1 MSDPSPTDPT
11 ATDPNPSGAGLTA
24 PSPADPSQSAPS
36 PADPS
41 QTAPSPADP
50 SPTATPVHAAPVSA
64 NPGYGAP
71 VYAAPSYAAP
81 GYAAPGYAAP
91 GYAAPGGGQPTAP
104 SGYGPGYGAP
114 ARAPRTAPGFRG
126 VPARDYVTDGLA
138 ALALLMSLALP
149 WNVAQGATDRIE
161 VVLLTVLSLF
171 ALAVHYLYRAG
182 VFPATWSGRTVAL
195 VRALITAP
203 YVVMVAVTVLL
214 DLVSGFA
221 RSSGITP
228 GLGGAVVL
236 GLTGAVLAGLPR
248 RAELDPHAAAAFLA
262 RFRPTFLVL
271 AIVAVVLQVAGLAA
285 VVVTDLRGVGVW
297 IVLQLVVRALGLA
310 VLVGGILLAVARGRD
325 AWRPVLLTVGV
336 VLVLGSA
343 VFLRNAWYSVY
354 DVDLAVVLLPAAA
367 ALATAPVPWH
377 TATDRRRSGVA
388 TAVAGLQSIA
398 LVSALSAL
406 LTLLAVVG
414 GWDYLAKGPLITVF
428 VLALFLTVA
437 AVVGASA
444 LQQGPTASRAT
455 AWVAVGIVVVLGL
468 VVLVV
473 TAASDSLSVSW
484 LNVLMALGLPA
495 LVAWAL
501 AVPGSDRTATDVFS
515 PAGPPAPAP
524 QPWVQQAAAPQYAAP
539 AQPAPAPAAH
549 GFVPAQAADPRTDLA
564 VLARIAAE
572 APELRPWVAA
582 NPAAYP
588 ALLDWLA
595 SCHDPAIDAALATR
609 PPH

>member
-11 ATDPNPSGAGLTA
+11 V
-24 PSPADPSQSAPS
+24 ADPI
-36 PADPS
+36 
-41 QTAPSPADP
+41 
-50 SPTATPVHAAPVSA
+50 PVVAAPVA
-64 NPGYGAP
+64 AAP
-71 VYAAPSYAAP
+71 VYAAPVYAAP
-81 GYAAPGYAAP
+81 VYAAPADG
-91 GYAAPGGGQPTAP
+91 APGGGPAAVP
-104 SGYGPGYGAP
+104 SGYGPGYGA
-114 ARAPRTAPGFRG
+114 AVRAPRTAPGFRG
-126 VPARDYVTDGLA
+126 VPARDYVTDALA
-138 ALALLMSLALP
+138 ALALLVSLALP

-161 VVLLTVLSLF
+161 VVLLTVLSLL

-195 VRALITAP
+195 VRALVTAP
-203 YVVMVAVTVLL
+203 YVVMVAVTVVL

-221 RSSGITP
+221 RSSGVTP
-228 GLGGAVVL
+228 GLGGAVVV
-236 GLTGAVLAGLPR
+236 GLAGTVLAGLPR
-248 RAELDPHAAAAFLA
+248 RAELDAHAAAVFLA
-262 RFRPTFLVL
+262 RLRPTFLAL
-271 AIVAVVLQVAGLAA
+271 AILAVVLQVAGLAA
-285 VVVTDLRGVGVW
+285 VVISDLQGAEVW
-297 IVLQLVVRALGLA
+297 IVLQLVVRALGMA
-310 VLVGGILLAVARGRD
+310 VLVGGILLAVSRGRD
-325 AWRPVLLTVGV
+325 AWRPVLLVAGV

-343 VFLRNAWYSVY
+343 VFDRSSWYSVY

-377 TATDRRRSGVA
+377 PAADRRRSGLA
-388 TAVAGLQSIA
+388 TAIAGLQSIA

-428 VLALFLTVA
+428 VLGLFIAVA

-455 AWVAVGIVVVLGL
+455 SWAAVGIVVVLGL

-473 TAASDSLSVSW
+473 AAASDSLSVSW
-484 LNVLMALGLPA
+484 LDGLVALGLPA

-515 PAGPPAPAP
+515 PAGAPAPAP
-524 QPWVQQAAAPQYAAP
+524 QPWGQQPAAPRYAAPVQPGPGYPGAGYPTAAYPTAAYPTPAAAPA
-539 AQPAPAPAAH
+539 PAPAPAAAPAPAPATH

-609 PPH
+609 PPR